1 MQGIFVLYIVRCTA
15 LVELLHDGKKSLSL
29 AVLDDAI
36 QLLLRLVRMY
46 VCMYVCI

>member
-1 MQGIFVLYIVRCTA
+1 MQGIYVSYIIRCTA
-15 LVELLHDGKKSLSL
+15 LVELLHDGKESLSL

-46 VCMYVCI
+46 VCI